1 MTTYLRAVCICSLST
16 FPCLYIFMHGF
27 YHFFKI
33 ILYISVYFSK
43 LYQNY
48 SSSWETL
55 FASVFG
61 FFGLNARTLLDFG
74 ISTWRQSKWRKKR
87 HFVNQLIPFQ
97 FQLFLLSHMQL
108 CIQASTFTTLLLFI
122 RSLNVFFVNQKKCF
136 LKNDFGSQAKA
147 LEALKT
153 VEFAKKFEGPI
164 LSGQYRTLFGAWVW
178 N

>member
-33 ILYISVYFSK
+33 ILYISVYFSN

-74 ISTWRQSKWRKKR
+74 ISTWRQSNWRKKK
-87 HFVNQLIPFQ
+87 HFVNQLIPFN
-97 FQLFLLSHMQL
+97 FNCFYSHACRFVSRLSL
-108 CIQASTFTTLLLFI
+108 SPRYYFSLDLN
-122 RSLNVFFVNQKKCF
+122 LNVFFINQKNVSWKMTLIAK
-136 LKNDFGSQAKA
+136 LKHWR
-147 LEALKT
+147 
-153 VEFAKKFEGPI
+153 P
-164 LSGQYRTLFGAWVW
+164 
-178 N
+178 